1 MAEKTIQLS
10 GPSAVIVGVILLCV
24 VGVRLL
30 TFGNNTDKDLRESVE
45 RQLMS
50 EFYPSQVKQLS
61 SALNVKDGQVDEA
74 SLDKVLDAKLD
85 IHKVQTSFPFLDFS
99 SPRIV
104 IVKVV
109 YSLGDGAG
117 EKEKY
122 FSYKYGAIGNA
133 WQYKRES
140 SVVSYYLNLF

>member
-1 MAEKTIQLS
+1 MVEKTIQLS

-24 VGVRLL
+24 VGVRVL

-85 IHKVQTSFPFLDFS
+85 IHK
-99 SPRIV
+99 
-104 IVKVV
+104 
-109 YSLGDGAG
+109 
-117 EKEKY
+117 
-122 FSYKYGAIGNA
+122 
-133 WQYKRES
+133 
-140 SVVSYYLNLF
+140 